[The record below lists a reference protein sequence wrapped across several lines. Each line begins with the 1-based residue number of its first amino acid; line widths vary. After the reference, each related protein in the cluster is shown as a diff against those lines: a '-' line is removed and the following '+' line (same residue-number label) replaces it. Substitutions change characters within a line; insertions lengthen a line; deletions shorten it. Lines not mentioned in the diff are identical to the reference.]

1 MNKAVDDDLESEYNN
16 LRKRNLELSLKIKDV
31 SEQIRKSIKIE

>member
-16 LRKRNLELSLKIKDV
+16 LRKRNLELSLKIKDI
-31 SEQIRKSIKIE
+31 SE